1 VRKDGKERF
10 SNLVPIRTLAT
21 QRILEMDN
29 EAPIISQVI
38 HPEAVDLHLEGITN
52 KEELIR
58 HLSHLLYKVGKIESV
73 DTFVEAVYEREDMG
87 PTYMSDFIAFPHGKS
102 DSVVS
107 AGVALGRS
115 REGIYYESGN
125 GGGLAKIILLIALP
139 EDIESAAYIN
149 ILKNL
154 ARLLVREEFRA
165 ALYAAESYED
175 VVAAV
180 QRGEV
185 SLAEEQ
191 RSRKMGR

>member
-1 VRKDGKERF
+1 V
-10 SNLVPIRTLAT
+10 
-21 QRILEMDN
+21 DN
-29 EAPIISQVI
+29 KAPIISKVI

-58 HLSHLLYKVGKIESV
+58 HLSNLLYRAGKIESV
-73 DTFVEAVYEREDMG
+73 DTFVKAVYERESMG

-115 REGIYYESGN
+115 REGIYYESSD

-139 EDIESAAYIN
+139 EDMEATAYIN
-149 ILKNL
+149 VLKNL
-154 ARLLVREEFRA
+154 ARLLVREEFRE
-165 ALYAAESYED
+165 ALYAAGSYED

-180 QRGEV
+180 QRGEA